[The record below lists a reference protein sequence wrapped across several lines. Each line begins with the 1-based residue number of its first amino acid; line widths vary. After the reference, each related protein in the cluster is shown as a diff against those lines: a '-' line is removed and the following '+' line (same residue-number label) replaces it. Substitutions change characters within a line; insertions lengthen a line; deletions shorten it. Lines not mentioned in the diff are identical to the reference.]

1 MSIRIAIV
9 DDQAII
15 RSGLSVFIR
24 SSEQLMLV
32 GEAANGEEAIQLCEL
47 VKPDIVLMDLRM
59 PVMDGITA
67 ARQIHQRWPEIM
79 VLVLTNYVEK
89 GLAQKALEAGAS
101 GYIVKDVTAEELIA
115 AIQKMYHERQPVI
128 LRQPASTELAAVL
141 EQLERSLTSETIDTS
156 RLAGLLRRYLPPAL
170 PGCHIEVRL
179 FPEQE
184 LLTFPAEGATRMAEA
199 GWSWL
204 HTQPGLRVISAS
216 TLTPWDEHDETQYDL
231 ILAPIYSEAHKQPL
245 GGLAVWPQDSCAE
258 MGYLLPAIEDLV
270 IPLARGMSQTRKL
283 PAPTGRQGLVQELAA
298 AARIQSDL
306 LPAKMPKMPGWDFAA
321 QLKPALETSGDFY
334 DLIPLANKHL
344 GLAIADVSDKG
355 MGAALFMALSSTLL
369 RTYAVQYPTLP
380 ALSISTVNER
390 ILADSRSGMFVTA
403 FYGVLEPN
411 TGRLRYVNAGHNPPL
426 LVSHQKSKA
435 IDRLRATGMALGV
448 MGEMI
453 WKQKVVRML
462 PGDVL
467 LMYTDGLTDAQDA
480 RGNFYDE
487 GRLLNIIRKA
497 GSSAKEILQAVLD
510 DLEHFTSGMP
520 RLDDVTLLVV
530 RREG

>member
-1 MSIRIAIV
+1 MPIRIAIV

-24 SSEQLMLV
+24 SSDQFVLV

-47 VKPDIVLMDLRM
+47 VKPEIMLMDVKM

-67 ARQIHQRWPEIM
+67 TRHIHQRWPEIT

-101 GYIVKDVTAEELIA
+101 GYIVKDVTAEELITA
-115 AIQKMYHERQPVI
+115 LQKMYHERQPLI
-128 LRQPASTELAAVL
+128 LQQPASSELIAVL
-141 EQLERSLTSETIDTS
+141 EQLERSLESEVVDTS
-156 RLAGLLRRYLPPAL
+156 RLSGLLRRHLPPAL

-184 LLTFPAEGATRMAEA
+184 LLTFPAEGVHQMSEA
-199 GWSWL
+199 GWRWL
-204 HTQPGLRVISAS
+204 HTQSSLRVVHAGSAI
-216 TLTPWDEHDETQYDL
+216 PWDERQQAQHDL
-231 ILAPIYSEAHKQPL
+231 ILAPIVSDTNRQPL
-245 GGLAVWPQDSCAE
+245 GGLAIWPQDTCAGI
-258 MGYLLPAIEDLV
+258 GYLLPAIEGLSAP
-270 IPLARGMSQTRKL
+270 IARGMRQSYRT
-283 PAPTGRQGLVQELAA
+283 PEPPGRQGLAQELAA
-298 AARIQSDL
+298 AARIQIDL
-306 LPAKMPKMPGWDFAA
+306 LPARMPSLRGWDFAA

-334 DLIPLANKHL
+334 DLIPLANNNL

-369 RTYAVQYPTLP
+369 RTYAVQYPSLP

-403 FYGVLEPN
+403 FYAVLEPN

-426 LVSHQKSKA
+426 LISHKKSKT
-435 IDRLRATGMALGV
+435 IDQLKATGMALGV

-453 WKQKVVRML
+453 WRQKVIRML

-487 GRLLNIIRKA
+487 HRLLNVVRKSA
-497 GSSAKEILQAVLD
+497 NSAKEILQAVLD
-510 DLEHFTSGMP
+510 DLDRFTGGLPS
-520 RLDDVTLLVV
+520 LDDVTLLVV
-530 RREG
+530 RRE